1 MIDFFFARQ
10 PILDAQQAVFGYEL
24 LFRNN
29 NHQNIYDLQD
39 GNQATLEILSNAIF
53 YSSFQQMVNNK
64 IGLVNFTRD
73 LLFDD
78 AVLLF
83 SSQSL
88 IVEVL
93 EDVIP
98 DEAVIA
104 ACKRLKESG
113 YKIALDDFIPDDL
126 NNPLLDLASI
136 VKVDFLKTLGSDR
149 KLIADR
155 LLPRNITLLAEKVE
169 TENDFREG
177 RSYGYEL
184 FQGYFFGKPV
194 IKTGKQ
200 FAPSQI
206 MGMRILQ
213 AVFKSPCNYDELCS
227 IISSDVS
234 LSYKMLKMVNSPFF
248 GFQKE
253 ISSIR
258 HSITLMGYAGM
269 KRFVSLLVI
278 SNTSGPT
285 NTELAIIG
293 LARARIAEQI
303 APYIGLEE
311 EKGSLFLTGLFSLL
325 DALLECS
332 MNDILK
338 ELPIA
343 SEIKDALTGTP
354 NKFKNALDA
363 IVAYEKA
370 DWEGF
375 SQASSVI
382 GLQEERFPSI
392 YSNSIKWA
400 TDIFQSK

>member
-10 PILDAQQAVFGYEL
+10 PILNIQQAVLGYEL

-29 NHQNIYDLQD
+29 RQNVYSATD

-53 YSSFQQMVNNK
+53 YSSFQEMVNNK
-64 IGLVNFTRD
+64 LGLVNFTRD

-78 AVLLF
+78 TVLLF
-83 SSQSL
+83 SPENL
-88 IVEVL
+88 VIEVL
-93 EDVIP
+93 EDVVP
-98 DEAVIA
+98 DGAVIA
-104 ACKRLKESG
+104 ACKRLKDSG

-136 VKVDFLKTLGSDR
+136 VKVDFLQTTGCDR

-155 LLPRNITLLAEKVE
+155 LLPRKITLLAEKVE

-177 RSYGYEL
+177 CHLGYEI

-200 FAPSQI
+200 FSPSQI
-206 MGMRILQ
+206 QGMRVLQ
-213 AVFKSPCNYDELCS
+213 AVFKTPCNYDELSS
-227 IISSDVS
+227 IISSDMS

-253 ISSIR
+253 ITSIR
-258 HSITLMGYAGM
+258 HSITLMGHAGM
-269 KRFVSLLVI
+269 KRFVSLLVV
-278 SNTSGPT
+278 SNSSGSKS
-285 NTELAIIG
+285 TELATIG
-293 LARARIAEQI
+293 LTRARTAELM
-303 APYIGLEE
+303 APYAGLEE

-325 DALLECS
+325 DAVLECS
-332 MNDILK
+332 MEELLA

-343 SEIKDALTGTP
+343 ADIKDALKGVP
-354 NKFKNALDA
+354 NKLRKVLDA

-375 SQASSVI
+375 SQLASTI
-382 GLQEERFPSI
+382 GLQENRFPAI
-392 YSNSIKWA
+392 YSNAIQWA
-400 TDIFQSK
+400 NGIFKSN